1 MSKKVLVIIIFL
13 LQSYIPVLSYTDS
26 TLGNLEFSRYGKTY
40 CNEDLGSR
48 LRRLETDIWGMS
60 QSGNLDTR
68 IENLVKMTSQ
78 DVNNYNFQSYDN
90 PYLPEKKNIVR
101 RFFDNVTSTF
111 SAPSITGYTPSFYS
125 SSVYPN
131 NIYRREYNN
140 FLNNGNRYLPY
151 NNSYYFN
158 NNYRNNPYHR
168 YYNNT
173 GFNSA
178 IRNRHYNPHRNN
190 SYYKPYI
197 TANPYGIIP
206 TDVNRNIA
214 TRSTVHILR
223 D

>member
-1 MSKKVLVIIIFL
+1 MLKKIFVIVIFL
-13 LQSYIPVLSYTDS
+13 IHTCIPVFSYS
-26 TLGNLEFSRYGKTY
+26 ENTLDNLELSKYGKTY
-40 CNEDLGSR
+40 SNEDLGSR
-48 LRRLETDIWGMS
+48 LRRLETDIFGMS
-60 QSGNLDTR
+60 QSGNPDKR
-68 IENLVKMTSQ
+68 MGNLIKMASQ
-78 DVNNYNFQSYDN
+78 DSYYQNFEPYKN
-90 PYLPEKKNIVR
+90 TYLPEKKNIVK
-101 RFFDNVTSTF
+101 RFFDNVSSTF
-111 SAPSITGYTPSFYS
+111 STPAITGYTPSFYNS
-125 SSVYPN
+125 GFYPN
-131 NIYRREYNN
+131 NIYSRKYNN
-140 FLNNGNRYLPY
+140 FLNNPNRYRPY

-158 NNYRNNPYHR
+158 NYRNNPYSR

-178 IRNRHYNPHRNN
+178 IRNRHYNPRRHN